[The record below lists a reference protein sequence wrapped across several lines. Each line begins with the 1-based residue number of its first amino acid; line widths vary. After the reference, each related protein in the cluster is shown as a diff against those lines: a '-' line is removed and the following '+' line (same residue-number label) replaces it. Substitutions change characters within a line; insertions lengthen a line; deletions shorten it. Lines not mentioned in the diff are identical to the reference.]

1 MLKIIDVMSFFYPS
15 FFSLAESGSS
25 FLVCVAK
32 GSEEVAVFWWSNFR
46 SDWVGE

>member
-46 SDWVGE
+46 SNWVGE